1 MLTKQKKEKFVE
13 AISDE
18 ISGSDGLIL
27 LNFKGLN
34 FDKSNSL
41 RKSMKQQ
48 NNRYRVVKNRLL
60 KIALEKNNI
69 NELDELLV
77 EETGVIFVF
86 SNFAQIAKDIK
97 KLIKSADYQA
107 LKLKGAYFD
116 GKLLTADEVLQIADL
131 PSREELLT
139 KMLFTLKAPIT
150 NTVYLFNNILVNF
163 INVLNAIKDN
173 KTK

>member
-1 MLTKQKKEKFVE
+1 MVNRFQYFELQIFSVDM
-13 AISDE
+13 I
-18 ISGSDGLIL
+18 IL
-27 LNFKGLN
+27 RN
-34 FDKSNSL
+34 DH
-41 RKSMKQQ
+41 
-48 NNRYRVVKNRLL
+48 
-60 KIALEKNNI
+60 
-69 NELDELLV
+69 
-77 EETGVIFVF
+77 
-86 SNFAQIAKDIK
+86 
-97 KLIKSADYQA
+97 
-107 LKLKGAYFD
+107 YFD